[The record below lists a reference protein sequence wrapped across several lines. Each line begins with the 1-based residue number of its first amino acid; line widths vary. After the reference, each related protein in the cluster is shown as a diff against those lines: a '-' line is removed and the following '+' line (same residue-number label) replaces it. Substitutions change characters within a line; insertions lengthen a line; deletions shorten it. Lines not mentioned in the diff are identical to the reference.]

1 MIWYVVVFINSL
13 EKYVNTS
20 MCQTLCWELET
31 QRFMR
36 PQSLK
41 ELSIWVGKKGNKNRY
56 QIGQSTWCPGRYVP

>member
-31 QRFMR
+31 QSVHETPIPEGAFN
-36 PQSLK
+36 LG
-41 ELSIWVGKKGNKNRY
+41 GKKGE
-56 QIGQSTWCPGRYVP
+56 